1 MVYHSVDPARPADHH
16 TLIPNLLC
24 ANKQT
29 LAEGLPLLY
38 SNDLYFLDEEAV
50 LWFVWDGNPRRGGSV
65 PWPRRI
71 TLTRNVF
78 VSGLT
83 RSLFESLTVYGV
95 NLESVMLHEPD
106 PRFWVVQL
114 ANELWTEALAH
125 GMHSLGENEE
135 ERRDAVD
142 RVARLSTGTVKSFLT
157 RYMPRVNEELVV
169 SMSRKI
175 TRCSR
180 ICFVGKSR
188 IPFEFTRHV
197 VGY

>member
-1 MVYHSVDPARPADHH
+1 M
-16 TLIPNLLC
+16 
-24 ANKQT
+24 
-29 LAEGLPLLY
+29 
-38 SNDLYFLDEEAV
+38 
-50 LWFVWDGNPRRGGSV
+50 WDGNPRRGGSV